1 MNIFDQGY
9 PDMSLGGGQTAE
21 DILAQMY
28 NNPMQGSASQYIEPI
43 NPMMQNHPQGGS
55 IMGQG
60 EQSAPQNPGSG
71 MKDMSGFANYGMEA
85 PPLQDP
91 MAQMKSLM
99 SMNPAPKPQIQQQQG
114 SLMSYLQQLGA
125 I

>member
-1 MNIFDQGY
+1 MSIFDQGY
-9 PDMSLGGGQTAE
+9 PDMSLGGGQSAD

-28 NNPMQGSASQYIEPI
+28 RNPMQGSASEYIGQGEP
-43 NPMMQNHPQGGS
+43 MLMNHPQGGPMS
-55 IMGQG
+55 GNG
-60 EQSAPQNPGSG
+60 EQSIPQNPGSG
-71 MKDMSGFANYGMEA
+71 MKDMSVFANSGMEA

-91 MAQMKSLM
+91 MTQMRNLM
-99 SMNPAPKPQIQQQQG
+99 SMNQAPKPQIQQQQG